1 MGIGTR
7 LSILFNVSLVFSLVL
22 SCISKILRIS
32 SYGTASTNSAAYILG
47 GYYYPNGHQKT
58 STIAQ
63 FQNNQWSKIGD
74 LKEKKSNP
82 SAILHN
88 EEYLVIGGRAQ
99 KLFIDG
105 RSVN

>member
-7 LSILFNVSLVFSLVL
+7 LSILFNVSLLFNL
-22 SCISKILRIS
+22 SCISKIFRIS
-32 SYGTASTNSAAYILG
+32 AYGTASTNSASYILG
-47 GYYYPNGHQKT
+47 GYYYLNGSKRT

-74 LKEKKSNP
+74 LREAKSSS
-82 SAILHN
+82 SAILNN
-88 EEYLVIGGRAQ
+88 EEYLVIGGVANYA
-99 KLFIDG
+99 DG

>member
-7 LSILFNVSLVFSLVL
+7 LSILFNVSLVFNL

-32 SYGTASTNSAAYILG
+32 DYGTASTNSAAYILG
-47 GYYYPNGHQKT
+47 GYYHLNGNKRT

-74 LKEKKSNP
+74 LSEAKSSS
-82 SAILHN
+82 SAILNN
-88 EEYLVIGGRAQ
+88 EEYLIIGGETRS
-99 KLFIDG
+99 KSG
-105 RSVN
+105 R

>member
-7 LSILFNVSLVFSLVL
+7 LSILFNVSLLFNL
-22 SCISKILRIS
+22 SYISKILRIS
-32 SYGTASTNSAAYILG
+32 NYGTASTNSAAYILG
-47 GYYYPNGHQKT
+47 GYYYDRRT
-58 STIAQ
+58 SSIAQ

-74 LKEKKSNP
+74 LKEVKNNP

-88 EEYLVIGGRAQ
+88 EEYLIIGGDTRYA
-99 KLFIDG
+99 DG